1 MGMLFPEHEAIIWRG
16 PMLMKAIQQLLL
28 EVAWGNQDYF
38 IVDLPPG
45 TGDVH
50 ITLAQ
55 KVLIS
60 GAIVISTPQD
70 ISLIDA
76 KKAIAL
82 FRKTNTKILGLI
94 ENMSYF
100 ECSNCGE
107 KHHIFSNGGVG
118 KITKS
123 ENIPYLGSIPLKKD
137 IMECA
142 DKGNPYASHSAEGKN
157 LFGELVKNI
166 FKELNAY

>member
-1 MGMLFPEHEAIIWRG
+1 
-16 PMLMKAIQQLLL
+16 MLMKAIQQLLL

-45 TGDVH
+45 TGDIH

-76 KKAIAL
+76 RKAIAL
-82 FRKTNTKILGLI
+82 FSKTNTKILGLI

-107 KHHIFSNGGVG
+107 KHYIFSNEGVG

-142 DKGNPYASHSAEGKN
+142 DKGTPYALHNTEGKN
-157 LFGELVKNI
+157 LFDGLVKNI
-166 FKELNAY
+166 FKELSS